1 MSSGSYPTTPV
12 HHDFQLIVRQQP
24 KQGRMAIGKEKDR
37 KPLDPPPIV
46 QLVSNRRDGAKNYLQ
61 SPYLILTARLIKAH
75 GKEDSPSSPED
86 SVPPGPLSHN
96 NHPEPKEN
104 DLVGTVVSSLYSLKD
119 TDNTQGG
126 FFVFGDLSVR
136 KEGTYRLEFILYEL
150 KLQDRECW
158 MLTRTTSDPFVVYA
172 HKAFPGIEESTF
184 LTRSFSDQGV
194 RLRLRKDS
202 RSITTRKRNSSVAN
216 QMDHYRHH
224 QTQSHQHQHQF
235 ASIPENGT
243 PDLSPGSHPH
253 LRRTGSIHDA
263 SLGGSGHLDR
273 SRSSVTSQS
282 SSYFSESPQLRS
294 DYGSLRNEYGAGSYS
309 YGYEDGRSGKRM
321 RMDESPTTY
330 DHDYPQYAQAGPR
343 TVPDHLGGAS
353 LYPMTSSYPVSVS
366 QPAVPNLPMPPMP
379 SMMSTPSMG
388 GNPSPFSTI
397 PRIDTQLHHHS
408 NHLSPH

>member
-1 MSSGSYPTTPV
+1 MSG
-12 HHDFQLIVRQQP
+12 
-24 KQGRMAIGKEKDR
+24 
-37 KPLDPPPIV
+37 
-46 QLVSNRRDGAKNYLQ
+46 RRDGVKNYLQ
-61 SPYLILTARLIKAH
+61 SPYLILTARLIKAQ

-86 SVPPGPLSHN
+86 SVAPGSLSHN

-150 KLQDRECW
+150 KLQDKECW

-172 HKAFPGIEESTF
+172 HKLFPGIEESTF

-216 QMDHYRHH
+216 QMDHYRHQQAQAH
-224 QTQSHQHQHQF
+224 HAQHPY
-235 ASIPENGT
+235 AAIPENGT

-253 LRRTGSIHDA
+253 LRRTGSMHDA
-263 SLGGSGHLDR
+263 GLGGPGHLDR
-273 SRSSVTSQS
+273 ARSSVTPQTST
-282 SSYFSESPQLRS
+282 YFNESPQLRG
-294 DYGSLRNEYGAGSYS
+294 DYGSLRNEYGSGSYN
-309 YGYEDGRSGKRM
+309 YGYEDGRGGKRM

-330 DHDYPQYAQAGPR
+330 ESDYPQYAQAGPR
-343 TVPDHLGGAS
+343 TVPDHHLGGP
-353 LYPMTSSYPVSVS
+353 LYPMTSSSYAVAVS
-366 QPAVPNLPMPPMP
+366 QPALPNLPMPPMP
-379 SMMSTPSMG
+379 SMMSTSSMT

-408 NHLSPH
+408 NLSPH

>member
-1 MSSGSYPTTPV
+1 MSASYPSTPV
-12 HHDFQLIVRQQP
+12 HHDFHLVVRQQP

-46 QLVSNRRDGAKNYLQ
+46 QLCCRREGVKNYLQ

-86 SVPPGPLSHN
+86 SVAPSSLSHN
-96 NHPEPKEN
+96 NNPEPREN

-150 KLQDRECW
+150 RLQDKECW
-158 MLTRTTSDPFVVYA
+158 QLTRTTSEPFVVYA
-172 HKAFPGIEESTF
+172 HKLFPGIEESTF

-216 QMDHYRHH
+216 QMDHYRHQQAQAH
-224 QTQSHQHQHQF
+224 HAQHQYS
-235 ASIPENGT
+235 SIPEHGT
-243 PDLSPGSHPH
+243 PDLSPGSHSH
-253 LRRTGSIHDA
+253 LRRTGSMPEA
-263 SLGGSGHLDR
+263 GLGGPGHLDR
-273 SRSSVTSQS
+273 SRASVTPS
-282 SSYFSESPQLRS
+282 SSYFSESPQLVRS
-294 DYGSLRNEYGAGSYS
+294 DYGSLSREYGSGSYN
-309 YGYEDGRSGKRM
+309 YGYEDGRSSKRM
-321 RMDESPTTY
+321 RLDESPTTY
-330 DHDYPQYAQAGPR
+330 DNDYPHYAQAGPR
-343 TVPDHLGGAS
+343 TVPDHLSGAS
-353 LYPMTSSYPVSVS
+353 LYPMTTTSYGVAVS
-366 QPAVPNLPMPPMP
+366 QPAAPHLPPMPMP
-379 SMMSTPSMG
+379 SMMPTPSMA
-388 GNPSPFSTI
+388 NPSPFSTI

-408 NHLSPH
+408 NMSPH